1 MHDFVGWKKKK
12 KIYEIYRSLTF
23 HVKSLP
29 LKNSGRWDNLFV
41 TQFVTGG
48 LHTSRRA
55 FTLSVSL
62 SVPFPLSFRWSL
74 TFLTIA
80 HTYARNS
87 TRRRMELVF
96 QETRANCIKIQRVG
110 FLRLQR
116 GRESRELWK
125 RKRWVMEGRDF
136 KTLLRVVTGQR
147 SDFLAF
153 HIFAL
158 ELAVAFLLYFEI

>member
-1 MHDFVGWKKKK
+1 MKKKGK
-12 KIYEIYRSLTF
+12 FTKFIDRSRFTLN
-23 HVKSLP
+23 HCQ

-55 FTLSVSL
+55 FTLFVSL
-62 SVPFPLSFRWSL
+62 SVPFPLLLSSFRWSL

-110 FLRLQR
+110 FLPLQ
-116 GRESRELWK
+116 GGEESRELWK

>member
-12 KIYEIYRSLTF
+12 KRFAKFIDRSRFTLN
-23 HVKSLP
+23 HCQ
-29 LKNSGRWDNLFV
+29 LKNSGLWDNLFV

-55 FTLSVSL
+55 FTLRSIFPSSVSMVADL
-62 SVPFPLSFRWSL
+62 SNDCSHLCSKLEHREARHVGEWSSSSRKREQ
-74 TFLTIA
+74 IA
-80 HTYARNS
+80 LKFTGLDFYGR
-87 TRRRMELVF
+87 E
-96 QETRANCIKIQRVG
+96 E
-110 FLRLQR
+110 
-116 GRESRELWK
+116 RESRGTVE

-158 ELAVAFLLYFEI
+158 ER